1 MMRCVITSTWIVGD
15 NIKKGQEGDN
25 IKKGQGTWRKGIPGL
40 AELTPLA
47 IPSLQ
52 IMSIIIIILLFDDM
66 QLIFGTAQL
75 TPW

>member
-1 MMRCVITSTWIVGD
+1 MRCVITSTWVEVD
-15 NIKKGQEGDN
+15 NINLDN

-47 IPSLQ
+47 IPSPQ

-66 QLIFGTAQL
+66 HLIFGTAQL